1 MRWTDE
7 FRVFG
12 ALPEGYGGS
21 AAELLSELYGAG
33 GVGSAVTVERAVA
46 AVVVRAAFDVD
57 LVAGVAED
65 GADLGAGEVGVRAD
79 DECADAGDGGAGGGG
94 ESEAG
99 GVECFAVEEGS
110 DGRRGEVGLG
120 GAHGVVGV

>member
-12 ALPEGYGGS
+12 GLPEGCGGS
-21 AAELLSELYGAG
+21 AAELLSELHGAG
-33 GVGSAVTVERAVA
+33 GVGSAVAVERAVA
-46 AVVVRAAFDVD
+46 AIVVRSAFDVD

-65 GADLGAGEVGVRAD
+65 GADLGGGEVGVGAD
-79 DECADAGDGGAGGGG
+79 DEGADPCDGGAGGGG

-99 GVECFAVEEGS
+99 GVECFAVE
-110 DGRRGEVGLG
+110 
-120 GAHGVVGV
+120 